1 MVGVCRPGAGGLA
14 GLVGRRGESG
24 RWHFVRLVRQ
34 QLLVVE
40 LQFVEFVQFQLV
52 QFEQL
57 RGMFVELSG
66 RPVSF
71 SEASPRPG

>member
-14 GLVGRRGESG
+14 GVVGRRGESG
-24 RWHFVRLVRQ
+24 RRHFVRQ

-57 RGMFVELSG
+57 WGLFVELSERG
-66 RPVSF
+66 
-71 SEASPRPG
+71 ASQ

>member
-14 GLVGRRGESG
+14 GVVGRRGESG
-24 RWHFVRLVRQ
+24 RWHFGRQ

-57 RGMFVELSG
+57 RGVFVELSG

-71 SEASPRPG
+71 SEAPPRTG

>member
-1 MVGVCRPGAGGLA
+1 MVGVFANRADRVADVVAGCR
-14 GLVGRRGESG
+14 ES
-24 RWHFVRLVRQ
+24 RQRQFVRCVGQ

-57 RGMFVELSG
+57 RRVFVE
-66 RPVSF
+66 
-71 SEASPRPG
+71 

>member
-1 MVGVCRPGAGGLA
+1 MVGVFANRADRIADVVACCR
-14 GLVGRRGESG
+14 ESG
-24 RWHFVRLVRQ
+24 QRQFVRCVGQ

-57 RGMFVELSG
+57 RRVFVE
-66 RPVSF
+66 
-71 SEASPRPG
+71 

>member
-1 MVGVCRPGAGGLA
+1 MVGVCRPGAGRVA
-14 GLVGRRGESG
+14 DAVGRRGESG
-24 RWHFVRLVRQ
+24 RWHFVRLVRRRRR
-34 QLLVVE
+34 VVE

-57 RGMFVELSG
+57 WRVFVELSG

-71 SEASPRPG
+71 SEAPPRTG

>member
-1 MVGVCRPGAGGLA
+1 MVGVFANRADRVA
-14 GLVGRRGESG
+14 DVDARRGES
-24 RWHFVRLVRQ
+24 RQRQYVRCVGQ

-57 RGMFVELSG
+57 WRVFVE
-66 RPVSF
+66 
-71 SEASPRPG
+71 

>member
-14 GLVGRRGESG
+14 GVVGRRGESG
-24 RWHFVRLVRQ
+24 RRHFVRLVRRRW
-34 QLLVVE
+34 LVVE

-57 RGMFVELSG
+57 RGLFVELSERG
-66 RPVSF
+66 
-71 SEASPRPG
+71 ASQ

>member
-1 MVGVCRPGAGGLA
+1 MVGVCRPGAGRVA
-14 GLVGRRGESG
+14 DAVGRRGESG
-24 RWHFVRLVRQ
+24 RWHFVRQ